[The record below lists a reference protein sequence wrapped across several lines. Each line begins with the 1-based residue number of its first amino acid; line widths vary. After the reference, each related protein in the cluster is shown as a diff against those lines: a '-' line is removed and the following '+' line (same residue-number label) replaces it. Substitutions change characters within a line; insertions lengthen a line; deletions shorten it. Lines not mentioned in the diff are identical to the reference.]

1 MVDLVGM
8 SRLLSLPLLLL
19 TALVIGFL
27 AVTQARDHGP
37 TSQTATHAETLAVQ
51 AATGVN
57 FRAADAAM
65 QAFFSSSSTYA
76 GATLDPSYQVALVRA
91 DATSY
96 CLQASVAGQEEHEV
110 GPGGAPAQGAC

>member
-1 MVDLVGM
+1 M

-19 TALVIGFL
+19 TATVIGFL
-27 AVTQARDHGP
+27 AVTQARHNGP
-37 TSQTATHAETLAVQ
+37 TSETATHAETLAVQ

-65 QAFFSSSSTYA
+65 QAFFASSSTYA
-76 GATLDPSYQVALVRA
+76 GATLDPSYQVAVMRG

-96 CLQASVAGQEEHEV
+96 CLQASVDGQVQHEV
-110 GPGGAPAQGAC
+110 GPGGTPVPGPC

>member
-1 MVDLVGM
+1 M

-19 TALVIGFL
+19 TALVFGFL
-27 AVTQARDHGP
+27 AVTQARDSGP
-37 TSQTATHAETLAVQ
+37 TSKTATHAKTLAVQ

-65 QAFFSSSSTYA
+65 QAFYASSSTYA
-76 GATLDPSYQVALVRA
+76 GATLDPSFQVAVVRA

-96 CLQASVAGQEEHEV
+96 CLQASVNGQVQHEI
-110 GPGGAPAQGAC
+110 GPGGTPAAGPC